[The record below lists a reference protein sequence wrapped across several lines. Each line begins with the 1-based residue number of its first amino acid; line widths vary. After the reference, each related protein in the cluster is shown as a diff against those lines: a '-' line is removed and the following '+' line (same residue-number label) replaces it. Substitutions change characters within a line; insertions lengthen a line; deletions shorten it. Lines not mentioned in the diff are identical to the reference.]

1 MSNIDLKSGLT
12 IHYSDLNPNGNPVVL
27 LLHGLGATGESWQ
40 MQFPA
45 LIDAGFRIL
54 APDMR
59 GFGKS
64 TYPGGSNNSQLMAKD
79 MVALLENLAI
89 RSTQVIGIS
98 MGGTI
103 ALQLIL
109 DQPSMIDSLVLTN
122 TFAKLRPQKFS
133 LWFFYAVRLALV
145 HIFGMTKQADFVAR
159 RLFPDPKQAQ
169 LREAFKAQV
178 IQANPSGYR
187 STMRSYTRF
196 DLSNQVNSIR
206 VPTLII
212 TGERDSVVPPEVQIE
227 LANQI
232 PDAKHVFIPDA
243 GHAVSVE
250 QPEEYNQII
259 LAFLRANTNLM
270 DPDETKFTT
279 IEEIIHA

>member
-1 MSNIDLKSGLT
+1 MANIDLKSGLT

-27 LLHGLGATGESWQ
+27 LLHGLGATGDSWQ

-45 LIDAGFRIL
+45 LIAAGFRTL

-64 TYPGGSNNSQLMAKD
+64 TYPGGPNNSRLMAKD
-79 MVALLENLAI
+79 MVAFMESLAI
-89 RSTQVIGIS
+89 KSSHIIGIS

-103 ALQLIL
+103 ALQLTL
-109 DQPSMIDSLVLTN
+109 EQPSMVDSLVLTN
-122 TFAKLRPQKFS
+122 TFARLRPPKFS

-159 RLFPDPKQAQ
+159 RLFPEPEQAQ
-169 LREAFKAQV
+169 LREVFKAQV

-187 STMRSYTRF
+187 STMRSYARF
-196 DLSNQVNSIR
+196 DLSEQVKSIR

-212 TGERDSVVPPEVQIE
+212 TGERDSIVPPEVQVE

-232 PDAKHVFIPDA
+232 PDAKQVFIPDA
-243 GHAVSVE
+243 GHAVSIE
-250 QPEEYNQII
+250 QPDEYNRII
-259 LAFLRANTNLM
+259 LHFLRSHTN
-270 DPDETKFTT
+270 
-279 IEEIIHA
+279 

>member
-1 MSNIDLKSGLT
+1 MPNIDLDPGLT
-12 IHYSDLNPNGNPVVL
+12 IHYSDLNPNGNSVIL
-27 LLHGLGATGESWQ
+27 LLHGLGATGDSWQ

-64 TYPGGSNNSQLMAKD
+64 TYPGGPNNSRVMARD
-79 MVALLENLAI
+79 MVAFMESLAI
-89 RSTQVIGIS
+89 RSSHIIGIS

-109 DQPSMIDSLVLTN
+109 DQPTMVDTLLLTN
-122 TFAKLRPQKFS
+122 TFAKLRPEKLS

-159 RLFPDPKQAQ
+159 RLFPDPGQAQ
-169 LREAFKAQV
+169 LREVFKAQI

-187 STMRSYTRF
+187 STMRSYARF
-196 DLSNQVNSIR
+196 DLSERVNSIR

-212 TGERDSVVPPEVQIE
+212 TGERDSIVPPKVQVE

-232 PDAKHVFIPDA
+232 PDAKHLFIHDA

-250 QPEEYNQII
+250 QPDEYNRIV
-259 LAFLRANTNLM
+259 LDFLKANTN
-270 DPDETKFTT
+270 
-279 IEEIIHA
+279 